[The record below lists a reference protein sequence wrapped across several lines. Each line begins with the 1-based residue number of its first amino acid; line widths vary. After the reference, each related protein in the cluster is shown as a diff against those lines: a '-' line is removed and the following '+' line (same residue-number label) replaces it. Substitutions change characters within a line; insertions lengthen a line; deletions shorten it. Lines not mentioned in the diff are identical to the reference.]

1 MHGFWP
7 IQFNVNYLFLS
18 LSLFYIYIYPWFGS
32 RSPRSPANL
41 SNPELPAVDKSGS
54 IKSNSLIYTRLCQKP
69 KSVPLGLPGL
79 HLYCMFQ
86 SIILIMANVWW
97 CRKCPKPFKWC
108 EVTSRPII
116 DWQGMKTLTNTALMC
131 HTTAC
136 RSQFKHN
143 KSSCLTHPY
152 PITQASNSW
161 GHQRLRP
168 RQNGDTRRK
177 HVYFR
182 SLTRRHGL
190 QTQRRSEH
198 IQ

>member
-1 MHGFWP
+1 MGSG
-7 IQFNVNYLFLS
+7 QFNVNYLFLS
-18 LSLFYIYIYPWFGS
+18 LSIYIYPWFGS
-32 RSPRSPANL
+32 RSPRPPANL
-41 SNPELPAVDKSGS
+41 SKSELPAVDKSGS
-54 IKSNSLIYTRLCQKP
+54 IKSNSLIYARLCQKP
-69 KSVPLGLPGL
+69 KSVQLGL
-79 HLYCMFQ
+79 HLYCMVQ
-86 SIILIMANVWW
+86 SIINIMANEWW
-97 CRKCPKPFKWC
+97 CRKCRKPFKWC
-108 EVTSRPII
+108 EVTIRPII

-168 RQNGDTRRK
+168 RQNGDTTRK

-182 SLTRRHGL
+182 SLTRKHRL